1 MKMSELEL
9 WWSTWRD
16 LTVLSGKREL
26 QKWAF
31 SKPVPVLDG
40 GNWGLCPGS
49 SCLGVPA
56 PWRDCPF
63 PTLQELK
70 PALWAGHSE
79 LGWRPALP
87 PNL

>member
-9 WWSTWRD
+9 SWPTWRD
-16 LTVLSGKREL
+16 LTELSGKCEL

-40 GNWGLCPGS
+40 GNWDLCPGS
-49 SCLGVPA
+49 SSLGVPA
-56 PWRDCPF
+56 PGGTAPSPLFRSWTQLSGQGIVSLVGDVPS
-63 PTLQELK
+63 
-70 PALWAGHSE
+70 H
-79 LGWRPALP
+79 